1 MVRFA
6 VDARISGS
14 AKNCSYDENIV
25 RSYFKFIAPS
35 VRDKLQRSRRGY
47 FLPLAQAARTRLYAM
62 FDKRLRHIPTPQF
75 HTSVLQAI
83 DKDNIAKIN

>member
-1 MVRFA
+1 
-6 VDARISGS
+6 
-14 AKNCSYDENIV
+14 
-25 RSYFKFIAPS
+25 
-35 VRDKLQRSRRGY
+35 
-47 FLPLAQAARTRLYAM
+47 M

>member
-6 VDARISGS
+6 VDARIPGS
-14 AKNCSYDENIV
+14 AKNCNFNKNIL
-25 RSYFKFIAPS
+25 RSYFKFIASS
-35 VRDKLQRSRRGY
+35 VRDKLQRSRS
-47 FLPLAQAARTRLYAM
+47 LYAM

>member
-1 MVRFA
+1 LRPQCA
-6 VDARISGS
+6 TSCNDREG
-14 AKNCSYDENIV
+14 
-25 RSYFKFIAPS
+25 
-35 VRDKLQRSRRGY
+35 GY
-47 FLPLAQAARTRLYAM
+47 LLPLAQAARTRLYAM